1 MTVITTHHIMTDPEF
16 STSYTPP
23 FRIHVIGFGK
33 RIEPAIAKASDLG
46 YDEVASY
53 MSDKRPNII
62 PGEKDIMAIICV
74 DDNESE
80 ALQLSKTFY
89 DANVLTLVVTT
100 KHLQGDSFDSMTE
113 VRLEDVPVVV
123 KSLLDPLLMQG
134 KICFDFND
142 MSTCLRNSGCFF
154 IEEAISTKKDGR
166 LEDAINQFKVP
177 VLDKRFDAAEF
188 AVLIIYHNPDMEPP
202 LAMRE
207 IVSLNEYLS
216 SMPENIDLFWAIFRD
231 DKMSANEI
239 RISTMISGKKLDP
252 SIKK

>member
-1 MTVITTHHIMTDPEF
+1 M
-16 STSYTPP
+16 
-23 FRIHVIGFGK
+23 
-33 RIEPAIAKASDLG
+33 
-46 YDEVASY
+46 
-53 MSDKRPNII
+53 
-62 PGEKDIMAIICV
+62 
-74 DDNESE
+74 
-80 ALQLSKTFY
+80 
-89 DANVLTLVVTT
+89 
-100 KHLQGDSFDSMTE
+100 
-113 VRLEDVPVVV
+113 PVVV
-123 KSLLDPLLMQG
+123 KSLLDPLFMQG